1 MVLAKTIRRRS
12 NVMQTTSPTS
22 EPKAAPPSVEP
33 TGCCPPFDPV
43 PWQDRTIRWVDE
55 PFVMSHV
62 RAVFHVPLDMGKRVA
77 EAQSLIDAAG
87 AAPAQPLMLCDESS
101 SFSTELYIQV
111 TRPVPGARM
120 TALSGEF
127 LTHVYEGPYR
137 DAKIW
142 ARDMAA
148 RVAAGGKPLEKLYF
162 AYTTC
167 PACAK
172 AYGKN
177 YVIGFAKLRD
187 ARA

>member
-1 MVLAKTIRRRS
+1 MHA
-12 NVMQTTSPTS
+12 TSPGT
-22 EPKAAPPSVEP
+22 EAKAAPPKVEA
-33 TGCCPPFDPV
+33 TGCCPPFDPGLW
-43 PWQDRTIRWVDE
+43 PDRTITWVDE
-55 PFVMSHV
+55 PFVRSHV
-62 RAVFHVPLDMGKRVA
+62 RAILHVPIDMGKRVTETQA
-77 EAQSLIDAAG
+77 LIDAAG

-101 SFSTELYIQV
+101 SFSIETYTQV
-111 TRPVPGARM
+111 TKPVPGARM

-137 DAKIW
+137 DAKQW

-148 RVAAGGKPLEKLYF
+148 RVAGEGKSLEKLYF

-177 YVIGFAKLRD
+177 YVIGFAKLR
-187 ARA
+187 AAAE